1 MIQEIAKFIDLR
13 TSFKVGVTLM
23 VGRRKQ
29 NDPDRCAVVIESG
42 GGIVY
47 YDLPDRADMLIQ
59 VITRAVDQ
67 MDARDDAWEIYRA
80 LHGAAGWD
88 LPVITSGVTYEAMT
102 IEAVAPPQYIG
113 EDEKR
118 RFEYSTNY
126 IFRNQDK

>member
-1 MIQEIAKFIDLR
+1 MIQEVAKFIDLR

-29 NDPDRCAVVIESG
+29 NDPDRCQVVIESG
-42 GGIVY
+42 GGVVY
-47 YDLPDRADMLIQ
+47 HDLPDRIDLLIQ